1 MLVQRWYNMK
11 KDIIFL
17 SGFRGRLTLV
27 NLCQHGYPY
36 QQFTNI
42 EVGNMPKNAV
52 LCRIEALGVMISES
66 GINLA
71 KLGILPHRKAFKN
84 NDKNPI
90 RLPRHTMRLLPIQT

>member
-11 KDIIFL
+11 NDLIFH

-27 NLCQHGYPY
+27 NSYQHGFPY

-42 EVGNMPKNAV
+42 EVGNMPKYAV
-52 LCRIEALGVMISES
+52 LCRIEALGVKTSEG

-71 KLGILPHRKAFKN
+71 KHGILPHRKA
-84 NDKNPI
+84 
-90 RLPRHTMRLLPIQT
+90 